1 MRLVAQKAEEYN
13 KEVLSGLSVRMYME
27 GMQDKDVT
35 LTYEEIDTKIWE
47 LINAN
52 IGDGDGDGEPQEVLA
67 MGGSKHHYPDHVTT
81 LKPTGKGRKSFIVAD
96 IETVLVNGVHV
107 PYVAG
112 FLLVYLG
119 VDINTHDIYTNFS
132 EDALFVLPEFQC
144 CLVF

>member
-52 IGDGDGDGEPQEVLA
+52 IGDGDGDAEPQEVCY
-67 MGGSKHHYPDHVTT
+67 GW
-81 LKPTGKGRKSFIVAD
+81 
-96 IETVLVNGVHV
+96 
-107 PYVAG
+107 
-112 FLLVYLG
+112 
-119 VDINTHDIYTNFS
+119 
-132 EDALFVLPEFQC
+132 
-144 CLVF
+144 